1 MDTLAAI
8 VVGLMVAKIGWDL
21 GWNALSELVDTALDE
36 RTVEQTRQRILEVD
50 GVRAVHMLRTR
61 RVGAEATVDVHVQ
74 VAPRLTVSEGHMISQ
89 AVEDT
94 LVAADDEVSDV
105 TVHIDPE
112 NDAEAASCSGLPL
125 RAEITTAVDAAM
137 DAVGMPQPTR
147 ELRLHYLD
155 GKVDIELVLPLG
167 DDGRGAADAS
177 LRERL
182 ADALAEHDWFGG
194 ITLLYR

>member
-1 MDTLAAI
+1 
-8 VVGLMVAKIGWDL
+8 
-21 GWNALSELVDTALDE
+21 
-36 RTVEQTRQRILEVD
+36 
-50 GVRAVHMLRTR
+50 MLRTR

-94 LVAADDEVSDV
+94 LIAADDDVTDV

-125 RAEITTAVDAAM
+125 RAEIAAAVDAAM
-137 DAVGMPQPTR
+137 EAVGQAQRSR

-155 GKVDIELVLPLG
+155 GKVDIELVLPLDP
-167 DDGRGAADAS
+167 DDPAPADAA
-177 LRERL
+177 LRRRL
-182 ADALAEHDWFGG
+182 GDELAAHGWFGG
-194 ITLLYR
+194 ITFLYR